1 MDRGKKAGARPGT
14 VGSGSPAAAGERW
27 TSERQ
32 SSDQGALFKEATS
45 ELRAGVR
52 RRHRMAGLR
61 KGLLEEEEEAPRLP
75 ACPRSRGAS
84 SRGPGPHGGRVLTE
98 GASSRG
104 HVLTGSRPHGG
115 ARPYGGGAL
124 TRTCPHG
131 RGVSSRGRGSH
142 GGASSPCLRS
152 PGRGDSDPQGLQ
164 PLPASL
170 PTCFLFPCLFS
181 QGEHPS
187 VGSPL
192 SGSPRVLR
200 SPLPHSL
207 MSAV

>member
-14 VGSGSPAAAGERW
+14 AGSGSPAAAGERW

-61 KGLLEEEEEAPRLP
+61 KGLLEEEEAPRLP

-84 SRGPGPHGGRVLTE
+84 SRGHVLTGGASLRGRGPHRDLSSREGRVLTGAGFSRGACPHRGRGPHGR

-104 HVLTGSRPHGG
+104 AG
-115 ARPYGGGAL
+115 AE
-124 TRTCPHG
+124 
-131 RGVSSRGRGSH
+131 SSRGRVLTVSPQPRK
-142 GGASSPCLRS
+142 GGL
-152 PGRGDSDPQGLQ
+152 
-164 PLPASL
+164 
-170 PTCFLFPCLFS
+170 
-181 QGEHPS
+181 
-187 VGSPL
+187 
-192 SGSPRVLR
+192 
-200 SPLPHSL
+200 
-207 MSAV
+207 